1 MPDRLLFP
9 DANTPP
15 EGPQPVAYAQVI
27 FNRPLTTVFTYGI
40 PVELLAEVVPGKR
53 LIVPLGRGN
62 AQAIGY
68 CVDVSDTAP
77 DRKTKMITR
86 VIDSDPLFTP
96 QLLKLTQWL
105 ADYYFCGWGQALD
118 AVIPAAAKT
127 QAGSRE
133 RDFITAI
140 PDPLIP
146 IVPPR
151 LSKKQA
157 IALEF
162 LRTHPGTHDSKYVVE
177 QTGCSLA
184 VLWGL
189 VERGYVTREKRR
201 VETHLL
207 PAKALPTQ
215 QHLVLNEDQ
224 QKAHEAIVKQIDA
237 GGFHAFLLYGVTG
250 SGKTE
255 VYLQAIDR
263 VVRAGKQAL
272 VMVPEISLTPQA
284 IQRFEAR
291 FGSVAVLHSHLT
303 DADRGSHWRRIAMGN
318 VPVIVGARSAVF
330 APTANLG
337 LIIVDEE
344 HEQSFKQE
352 ATPRYHGRDL
362 AIVRA
367 HREGIPIVLGSATPS
382 LETWNNAKKGVYT
395 QLDLPIRVSGRP
407 LPPVGVIDMRHE
419 KIPAGPYKAIGPS
432 LESAIKQALAA
443 DGQVILLLNRR
454 GFDTCLFC
462 PDCGMTLKCKFC
474 DVAMTYHRHGRPRPM
489 VEATRLEGEAPAE
502 PSRSTSSKMLPPRT
516 VQGYRGEQR
525 DMSGSVICHYCGY
538 ETAPPKRCTTCGV
551 GSLRYYG
558 LGTEK
563 LEEELSVKFPGVN
576 AARMDA
582 DATKKTGSHAKIF
595 KAFQSGEIRIL
606 FGTQMIAKGLDV
618 PTVTLVGVVYAD
630 QALHLPD
637 FRAAERTF
645 QLLAQVAGRT
655 GRGDHGGKVLVQTF
669 HPDHP
674 CIRLAVKHDY
684 RTFADAE
691 LVARALHQFPPSAR
705 LARIIFRSRDPIQVE
720 REAGRWGQLLQAQ
733 LNKGLKILGP
743 AEAPLKK
750 LEGWYR
756 HHVLVLAGSANT
768 LHAALKAVQGTY
780 VPLEGVE
787 LTIDIDPV
795 GMM

>member
-1 MPDRLLFP
+1 MPDDMLFP
-9 DANTPP
+9 DVNLPP
-15 EGPQPVAYAQVI
+15 ELPEAVGYAQVI
-27 FNRPLTTVFTYGI
+27 FNRPLTTVFTYAI
-40 PVELLAEVVPGKR
+40 PEELQTDVVAGKR

-62 AQAIGY
+62 SQAIGF
-68 CVDVSDTAP
+68 CVGITNVKP
-77 DRKTKMITR
+77 EFKTKFVTK

-96 QLLKLTQWL
+96 ELLKLTQWL

-118 AVIPAAAKT
+118 AVIPAAAKA

-133 RDFITAI
+133 KDFIAAV
-140 PDPLIP
+140 PEPLLP
-146 IVPPR
+146 IAPPR

-157 IALEF
+157 IALQY
-162 LRTHPGTHDSKYVVE
+162 LRDHPGQHLANLVVE
-177 QTGCSLA
+177 ETDCSLA

-189 VERGYVTREKRR
+189 VERGYATREKRR

-207 PAKALPTQ
+207 PAKAVPTQ
-215 QHLVLNEDQ
+215 QPLVLNQHQ
-224 QKAHEAIVKQIDA
+224 QDALAVIIKQLET
-237 GGFHAFLLYGVTG
+237 GGFHCFLLYGVTG

-255 VYLQAIDR
+255 VYLQAIDH

-303 DADRGSHWRRIAMGN
+303 DADRGSHWRRIATGN
-318 VPVIVGARSAVF
+318 VPVIVGARSAIF

-344 HEQSFKQE
+344 HESSFKQE

-367 HREGIPIVLGSATPS
+367 HQEGIPIILGSATPS
-382 LETWNNAKKGVYT
+382 LETWNNAKKGTYT
-395 QLDLPIRVSGRP
+395 QLDLPERVSGRP

-419 KIPAGPYKAIGPS
+419 KLPPGPYKAISPS
-432 LESAIKQALAA
+432 LEAATKQALDAG
-443 DGQVILLLNRR
+443 GQVILLLNRR

-462 PDCGMTLKCKFC
+462 PDCGQTVKCKFC
-474 DVAMTYHRHGRPRPM
+474 DVAMTYHRGGKPKETASGPQT
-489 VEATRLEGEAPAE
+489 A
-502 PSRSTSSKMLPPRT
+502 
-516 VQGYRGEQR
+516 QGYRGEQR
-525 DMSGSVICHYCGY
+525 DMTGLAVCHYCGY
-538 ETAPPKRCTTCGV
+538 EINPPKRCTTCGV

-563 LEEELSVKFPGVN
+563 LEEELAIKFPGIT

-595 KAFQSGEIRIL
+595 KAFQNGEIRIL

-637 FRAAERTF
+637 FRASERTF
-645 QLLAQVAGRT
+645 QLLAQVAGRA
-655 GRGDHGGKVLVQTF
+655 GRGEHGGKVLVQTF

-674 CIRLAVKHDY
+674 CIKLAVKHDY

-691 LVARALHQFPPSAR
+691 LASRSLHQFPPSAR
-705 LARIIFRSRDPIQVE
+705 LARIIFRCRDAMRVQKAAE
-720 REAGRWGQLLQAQ
+720 RWGLLLQVH
-733 LNKGLKILGP
+733 LPKGIKILGP

-756 HHVLVLAGSANT
+756 YHVLVLSGSVKT
-768 LHAALKAVQGTY
+768 LHGTIRAVQAAY
-780 VPLEGVE
+780 EAIEGVE
-787 LTIDIDPV
+787 ITVDIDPV
-795 GMM
+795 GML

>member
-1 MPDRLLFP
+1 MPDALLFP

-15 EGPQPVAYAQVI
+15 EGPKPVAYAQVI

-40 PVELLAEVVPGKR
+40 PAELQAEVVPGKR

-68 CVDVSDTAP
+68 CVDVSDTPP

-105 ADYYFCGWGQALD
+105 AEYYFCGWGQALD
-118 AVIPAAAKT
+118 AVIPAAAKA

-146 IVPPR
+146 IAPPR

-157 IALEF
+157 VALEY
-162 LRTHPGTHDSKYVVE
+162 LRTHPGTHEARYVVE

-189 VERGYVTREKRR
+189 VERGYATREKRR
-201 VETHLL
+201 VENHLI
-207 PAKALPTQ
+207 PARAMPTQ
-215 QHLVLNEDQ
+215 QPMVLNSDQ
-224 QKAHEAIVKQIDA
+224 EKAHQAIVKQIDA
-237 GGFHAFLLYGVTG
+237 GGYHCFLLYGVTG

-291 FGSVAVLHSHLT
+291 FGEVAVLHSHLT

-382 LETWNNAKKGVYT
+382 LESWNNAKKGTYT
-395 QLDLPIRVSGRP
+395 QLDLPERVSGRP

-419 KIPAGPYKAIGPS
+419 KIPPGPYKAIGPS
-432 LESAIKQALAA
+432 LEAAIQQSLAA
-443 DGQVILLLNRR
+443 GGQVILLLNRR

-462 PDCGMTLKCKFC
+462 PDCGMTVKCKFC
-474 DVAMTYHRHGRPRPM
+474 DVAMTYHRHGRPR
-489 VEATRLEGEAPAE
+489 TREGEAPAE
-502 PSRSTSSKMLPPRT
+502 PSATTFHHPPPRT
-516 VQGYRGEQR
+516 AHGYRGEQR

-563 LEEELSVKFPGVN
+563 LEEELAVKFPGVN

-645 QLLAQVAGRT
+645 QLLAQVAGRA

-684 RTFADAE
+684 RTFAEAE
-691 LVARALHQFPPSAR
+691 LVGRAVHHFPPSAR
-705 LARIIFRSRDPIQVE
+705 LARLVFRSRDAVRVE
-720 REAGRWGQLLQAQ
+720 KEAERWGQLMQQ
-733 LNKGLKILGP
+733 EIPRGLKLLGP

-756 HHVLVLAGSANT
+756 YHALVLAGSSTT
-768 LHAALKAVQGTY
+768 LHNALKSVQSKY
-780 VPLEGVE
+780 EPAEGVE
-787 LTIDIDPV
+787 VTIDVDPV

>member
-1 MPDRLLFP
+1 MPSELLFP
-9 DANTPP
+9 DANLPP
-15 EGPQPVAYAQVI
+15 EQPEPVGYAHVI
-27 FNRPLTTVFTYGI
+27 FNRPITTVFTYGI
-40 PVELLAEVVPGKR
+40 PEELQGQVVPGKR
-53 LIVPLGRGN
+53 LIVPFGRGN
-62 AQAIGY
+62 AQAICY
-68 CVDVSDTAP
+68 CVDLSQAKP
-77 DRKTKMITR
+77 DRAVKLVTR

-96 QLLKLTQWL
+96 QLLKLTHWL
-105 ADYYFCGWGQALD
+105 SDYYFCGWGQALD
-118 AVIPAAAKT
+118 AVIPAAAKA

-133 RDFITAI
+133 RDFVAAI
-140 PDPLIP
+140 PEPLLP
-146 IVPPR
+146 VAPPR

-157 IALEF
+157 IALEY
-162 LRTHPGTHDSKYVVE
+162 LRTHPGPHDTKVVIDE
-177 QTGCSLA
+177 TGCSLPI
-184 VLWGL
+184 LWAL
-189 VERGYVTREKRR
+189 VERGYITREKRR

-207 PAKALPTQ
+207 PATPLPTQ
-215 QHLVLNEDQ
+215 EHLVLNADQ
-224 QKAHEAIVKQIDA
+224 QKALNVIEKQLDT
-237 GGFHAFLLYGVTG
+237 GGYHAFLLYGVTG

-255 VYLQAIDR
+255 VYLQAIDK

-303 DADRGSHWRRIAMGN
+303 DADRGSHWRRIALGK

-367 HREGIPIVLGSATPS
+367 HREGIPIILGSATPS
-382 LETWNNAKKGVYT
+382 LESWNNAKKGIYT
-395 QLDLPIRVSGRP
+395 QLDLPVRVSGRP

-419 KIPAGPYKAIGPS
+419 KIPPGPYKAIGPS
-432 LESAIKQALAA
+432 LESAIQQALKEG
-443 DGQVILLLNRR
+443 GQVILLLNRR

-462 PDCGMTLKCKFC
+462 PDCGQTVKCKFC
-474 DVAMTYHRHGRPRPM
+474 DVAMTYHRYGKAKGKNSDAR
-489 VEATRLEGEAPAE
+489 G
-502 PSRSTSSKMLPPRT
+502 

-525 DMSGSVICHYCGY
+525 DMAGTALCHYCGF
-538 ETAPPKRCTTCGV
+538 EMAPPRRCTTCGV

-563 LEEELSVKFPGVN
+563 LEEELGVKFPGVA

-618 PTVTLVGVVYAD
+618 PSVTLVGVVYAD

-637 FRAAERTF
+637 FRASERTF
-645 QLLAQVAGRT
+645 QLLAQVAGRA

-674 CIRLAVKHDY
+674 SIRLATRHDY
-684 RTFADAE
+684 VTFAEAE
-691 LVARALHQFPPSAR
+691 LAARTLHHFPPSTR
-705 LARIIFRSRDPIQVE
+705 LARIIFRSRDAIQVE
-720 REAGRWGQLLQAQ
+720 RESEQWTKLLEPHVG
-733 LNKGLKILGP
+733 KGLKVLGP
-743 AEAPLKK
+743 AAAPLKK

-756 HHVLVLAGSANT
+756 HHLLVLTGTSHT
-768 LHAALKAVQGTY
+768 LHAALKAVQSAY
-780 VPLEGVE
+780 QPIDGVE
-787 LTIDIDPV
+787 VTIDIDPV

>member
-1 MPDRLLFP
+1 MPDPLLFP
-9 DANTPP
+9 DAHLPL
-15 EGPQPVAYAQVI
+15 EQPTAAGYAQVI

-40 PVELLAEVVPGKR
+40 PATLIHEVVPGKR
-53 LIVPLGRGN
+53 LIVPLGRGD

-68 CVDVSDTAP
+68 CVDVHQTKP
-77 DRKTKMITR
+77 ERKTKLVTR

-118 AVIPAAAKT
+118 AVIPAAAKA

-133 RDFITAI
+133 RDFITAV

-146 IVPPR
+146 IAPPR

-157 IALEF
+157 IALQF
-162 LRTHPGTHDSKYVVE
+162 LRDHPGTHEARHVVD
-177 QTGCSLA
+177 QTDCSLA

-189 VERGYVTREKRR
+189 VERGYATREKRR

-207 PAKALPTQ
+207 PPRPLPTQ
-215 QHLVLNEDQ
+215 VPLSLNHDQ
-224 QKAHEAIVKQIDA
+224 QKAMEAIVSKIDA
-237 GGFHAFLLYGVTG
+237 GGFHTFLLYGVTG

-303 DADRGSHWRRIAMGN
+303 DADRGSHWRRIAVGN

-337 LIIVDEE
+337 LIVVDEE
-344 HEQSFKQE
+344 HEASFKQE
-352 ATPRYHGRDL
+352 STPRYHGRDL

-367 HREGIPIVLGSATPS
+367 QREGIPIVLGSATPS
-382 LETWNNAKKGVYT
+382 LESWNNASKGLYT
-395 QLDLPIRVSGRP
+395 QLDLPERVSGRP
-407 LPPVGVIDMRHE
+407 LPPVGIIDMRHE
-419 KIPAGPYKAIGPS
+419 KIPSGPYKAIGPS
-432 LESAIKQALAA
+432 LESAMKQAIQA

-462 PDCGMTLKCKFC
+462 PDCGQTIKCKFC
-474 DVAMTYHRHGRPRPM
+474 DVAMTYHRDGKPKQTGDLTM
-489 VEATRLEGEAPAE
+489 
-502 PSRSTSSKMLPPRT
+502 PRT
-516 VQGYRGEQR
+516 IQGYKGEQR
-525 DMSGSVICHYCGY
+525 DSSGIVVCHYCGF
-538 ETAPPKRCTTCGV
+538 EMAPPKRCTTCGV

-563 LEEELSVKFPGVN
+563 LEEELAVKFPGIA

-582 DATKKTGSHAKIF
+582 DATKKTGSHARIF

-618 PTVTLVGVVYAD
+618 PTVTLVGVIYAD

-637 FRAAERTF
+637 FRASERTF
-645 QLLAQVAGRT
+645 QLLAQVAGRA

-674 CIRLAVKHDY
+674 CIRLATKHDY
-684 RTFADAE
+684 RTFAQAE
-691 LVARALHQFPPSAR
+691 LAARAMHQFPPSAR
-705 LARIIFRSRDPIQVE
+705 LARIILRSRDALQVE
-720 REAGRWGQLLQAQ
+720 REATRWGQMLHPLQPQ
-733 LNKGLKILGP
+733 GLKVLGP

-756 HHVLVLAGSANT
+756 YHVLVLSGSVKI
-768 LHAALKAVQGTY
+768 LHGALKAVQAAY
-780 VPLEGVE
+780 QPVDGVE
-787 LTIDIDPV
+787 VTIDVDPM

>member
-1 MPDRLLFP
+1 MPDPLLFP
-9 DANTPP
+9 DANLPLP
-15 EGPQPVAYAQVI
+15 GPQPVAYAHVI

-40 PVELLAEVVPGKR
+40 PDELQQDVMPGKR

-62 AQAIGY
+62 SQAIGY
-68 CVDVSDTAP
+68 CVEVTSTKP
-77 DRKTKMITR
+77 DRAVKLITR

-105 ADYYFCGWGQALD
+105 SEYYFCGWGQALD
-118 AVIPAAAKT
+118 AVIPAAAKS

-140 PDPLIP
+140 PAPLIP
-146 IVPPR
+146 IAPPR

-162 LRTHPGTHDSKYVVE
+162 LRAHPEMHDAHHVVE

-189 VERGYVTREKRR
+189 VQRGYATRQKRR

-207 PAKALPTQ
+207 PPAPLPKQ
-215 QHLVLNEDQ
+215 QPLELNPHQ
-224 QKAHEAIVKQIDA
+224 QIARDAIVKQIDA
-237 GGFHAFLLYGVTG
+237 GGFHSFLLYGVTG

-255 VYLQAIDR
+255 VYLHAIDR
-263 VVRAGKQAL
+263 VVRQGKQAL

-303 DADRGSHWRRIAMGN
+303 DADRGSQWRRIAVGN

-367 HREGIPIVLGSATPS
+367 KREGIPIVLGSATPS
-382 LETWNNAKKGVYT
+382 LESWNNAAKGVYT
-395 QLDLPIRVSGRP
+395 RLDLPDRVSGRP

-419 KIPAGPYKAIGPS
+419 KMPAGPYKAISPS
-432 LESAIKQALAA
+432 LESAMRQALN
-443 DGQVILLLNRR
+443 DGGQVILLLNRR

-462 PDCGMTLKCKFC
+462 PDCGATVKCKFC
-474 DVAMTYHRHGRPRPM
+474 DVAMTYHRHGKPRP
-489 VEATRLEGEAPAE
+489 AGPPAANGV
-502 PSRSTSSKMLPPRT
+502 PQHLTA
-516 VQGYRGEQR
+516 QGYRGEQR
-525 DMSGSVICHYCGY
+525 DMSGLAVCHYCGY
-538 ETAPPKRCTTCGV
+538 EIAPPKRCTTCGV

-563 LEEELSVKFPGVN
+563 LEEELAIKFPGVA

-595 KAFQSGEIRIL
+595 NAFQKGDIRIL

-637 FRAAERTF
+637 FRASERTF
-645 QLLAQVAGRT
+645 QLLAQVAGRA

-684 RTFADAE
+684 VTFAEAE
-691 LVARALHQFPPSAR
+691 LTARSLHHFPPSTR
-705 LARIIFRSRDPIQVE
+705 LARIIFRSRNDKLLEQ
-720 REAGRWGQLLQAQ
+720 EAQRWG
-733 LNKGLKILGP
+733 GLMHSHVGKDLKMLGP
-743 AEAPLKK
+743 AEAPMKK

-756 HHVLVLAGSANT
+756 HHALVLSGSSNI
-768 LHAALKAVQGTY
+768 LHTALKAVQSHFE
-780 VPLEGVE
+780 PAEGVE
-787 LTIDIDPV
+787 VTVDIDPV
-795 GMM
+795 GML

>member
-1 MPDRLLFP
+1 MRGRRFSAPRLAGLPYNSPMPEDLLFP
-9 DANTPP
+9 IAPLPVEEPP
-15 EGPQPVAYAQVI
+15 PVGYAQVI

-40 PVELLAEVVPGKR
+40 PEELRTAVAPGKR
-53 LIVPLGRGN
+53 VIVPLGRGN
-62 AQAIGY
+62 SKAIGY
-68 CVDVSDTAP
+68 CVGLATDPP
-77 DRKTKMITR
+77 DRKIKNIAR

-96 QLLKLTQWL
+96 QLLELTRWL

-118 AVIPAAAKT
+118 AVIPAAAKA

-133 RDFITAI
+133 RDFIAAV
-140 PDPLIP
+140 PEPLLP
-146 IVPPR
+146 IAPPR
-151 LSKKQA
+151 LSKKQT
-157 IALEF
+157 IALAY
-162 LRTHPGTHDSKYVVE
+162 LRDHPGKHEARTVADE
-177 QTGCSLA
+177 TLCSLG

-189 VERGYVTREKRR
+189 VERGYATREKQR

-207 PAKALPTQ
+207 PPKPLPTQ
-215 QHLVLNEDQ
+215 QPLELNVAQ
-224 QKAHEAIVKQIDA
+224 QKALESIVKKIDA
-237 GGFHAFLLYGVTG
+237 GGFHTFLLYGVTG

-284 IQRFEAR
+284 VQRFEAR

-303 DADRGSHWRRIAMGN
+303 DADRGSHWRRIATGN

-330 APTANLG
+330 APTAKLG

-344 HEQSFKQE
+344 HESSFKQE

-382 LETWNNAKKGVYT
+382 LETWNNAKKGTYT
-395 QLDLPIRVSGRP
+395 QLDLPERVSGRP

-419 KIPAGPYKAIGPS
+419 KLPAGPYKAISPS
-432 LESAIKQALAA
+432 LESAIKQALDAN
-443 DGQVILLLNRR
+443 GQVILLLNRR
-454 GFDTCLFC
+454 GFDTCLLC
-462 PDCGMTLKCKFC
+462 PDCGQTVKCKYC
-474 DVAMTYHRHGRPRPM
+474 DVAMTYHRGGDRVKT
-489 VEATRLEGEAPAE
+489 VE
-502 PSRSTSSKMLPPRT
+502 
-516 VQGYRGEQR
+516 GYRGEQR
-525 DMSGSVICHYCGY
+525 DLTGKAQCHYCGY
-538 ETAPPKRCTTCGV
+538 EITPPKRCPTCGV
-551 GSLRYYG
+551 GSLKYFG
-558 LGTEK
+558 MGTEK
-563 LEEELSVKFPGVN
+563 LEEELAHKFPGIA

-618 PTVTLVGVVYAD
+618 PTVTLVGVIYAD

-637 FRAAERTF
+637 FRASERTF
-645 QLLAQVAGRT
+645 QLLAQVAGRA

-684 RTFADAE
+684 RTFAEAE
-691 LVARALHQFPPSAR
+691 LAARAMHQFPPSAR
-705 LARIIFRSRDPIQVE
+705 LARIILRSKDAMKVD
-720 REAGRWGQLLQAQ
+720 REASKWGEMLTPLLPRGI
-733 LNKGLKILGP
+733 KVLGP
-743 AEAPLKK
+743 AAAPLKK

-756 HHVLVLAGSANT
+756 YHLLVLAGNSKT
-768 LHAALKAVQGTY
+768 LHDALQHVKTGYETSK
-780 VPLEGVE
+780 EVE
-787 LTIDIDPV
+787 VTIDVDPA

>member
-1 MPDRLLFP
+1 MPDEMLFP
-9 DANTPP
+9 DAHLPP
-15 EGPQPVAYAQVI
+15 EGPAAVAYAQVI

-40 PVELLAEVVPGKR
+40 PEELQAEVVAGKR
-53 LIVPLGRGN
+53 VIVPLGRGN

-68 CVDVSDTAP
+68 CVDVTSVKP
-77 DRKTKMITR
+77 DIKTKNITR

-118 AVIPAAAKT
+118 AVIPAAAKA

-133 RDFITAI
+133 RDFITAM
-140 PDPLIP
+140 PELLIP
-146 IVPPR
+146 IAPPR

-157 IALEF
+157 IALEY
-162 LRTHPGTHDSKYVVE
+162 LRGHPGSHEARQVVE
-177 QTGCSLA
+177 ETGCSLA

-189 VERGYVTREKRR
+189 VERGYATREKRR
-201 VETHLL
+201 VETYLL
-207 PAKALPTQ
+207 PSYKTPTQEHMTLNADQEKAL
-215 QHLVLNEDQ
+215 
-224 QKAHEAIVKQIDA
+224 EAIVRKIDA
-237 GGFHAFLLYGVTG
+237 GGYHTFLLYGVTG

-263 VVRAGKQAL
+263 VVKAGKQAL

-284 IQRFEAR
+284 VQRFEAR
-291 FGSVAVLHSHLT
+291 FGEVAVLHSHLT
-303 DADRGSHWRRIAMGN
+303 DADRGSQWRRIATGK

-367 HREGIPIVLGSATPS
+367 NREGIPIVLGSATPS
-382 LETWNNAKKGVYT
+382 LETWNNAKKGIYT
-395 QLDLPIRVSGRP
+395 QLDLPVRVSGRP

-419 KIPAGPYKAIGPS
+419 KLPAGPYKAIGPS
-432 LESAIKQALAA
+432 LESAVRQALSAG
-443 DGQVILLLNRR
+443 GQVILLLNRR

-462 PDCGMTLKCKFC
+462 PDCGMTVKCKFC
-474 DVAMTYHRHGRPRPM
+474 DVAMTYHRHG
-489 VEATRLEGEAPAE
+489 
-502 PSRSTSSKMLPPRT
+502 KPRT
-516 VQGYRGEQR
+516 AGPALGNGAAPHRTAQGYRGEQR
-525 DMSGSVICHYCGY
+525 DATGMALCHYCGF
-538 ETAPPKRCTTCGV
+538 EMVPPKRCPTCGV

-563 LEEELSVKFPGVN
+563 LEEELAIKFPGVT
-576 AARMDA
+576 ASRMDA

-645 QLLAQVAGRT
+645 QLLAQVAGRA
-655 GRGDHGGKVLVQTF
+655 GRGEHGGKVLVQTY

-684 RTFADAE
+684 VTFAEAE
-691 LVARALHQFPPSAR
+691 LMARSLHHFPPSTR
-705 LARIIFRSRDPIQVE
+705 LARVIFRSRDSAKVE
-720 REAGRWGQLLQAQ
+720 REAIRWGEMMQLQTG
-733 LNKGLKILGP
+733 KELKLLGP

-750 LEGWYR
+750 LEGWHR
-756 HHVLVLAGSANT
+756 WHALVLTGSPAP
-768 LHAALKAVQGTY
+768 LHAALKVVQGKFEAA
-780 VPLEGVE
+780 EGVE
-787 LTIDIDPV
+787 VTVDVDPV